1 MNTYNKI
8 NEMVERLRS
17 TTSRNEKEA
26 ILKEYNNDYILDFL
40 YCVYCPYIDYGVRDI
55 SDTRLAKAKS
65 NDNYTDYIDLLDKL
79 DSRELSGNAALG
91 AIKHF
96 KETHSA
102 DEIAV
107 LEMCINRTIGAG
119 VSITTINKVH
129 NDYIPVFTVMLAQ
142 QLDIENLNKDKL
154 YVIEEKMDGVRFE
167 AITNADKCILYTR
180 NGNIAHIPSIE
191 NELSTLC
198 AVKPE
203 TLVLSLEITGKDRK
217 SVSGTINKFLKGT
230 ATKEDEQDLVANVFD
245 VNYAADFEKQ
255 VCNMRLYA
263 RRMIL
268 DVLFEDFESDIVRRV
283 DSVTCVLGDDVQEV
297 VRNYYKEI
305 VDAGGEGV
313 IVKDL
318 DGFYEFK
325 RSKNWLKAKEWLTMD
340 LRIVGFTEGY
350 GKRENTIGGLICET
364 DDKRIS
370 VNVGSGLSDEDLE
383 YIANNKEQVLGKIVE
398 VKYNA
403 EIDDKNTGKRSLF
416 LPVYV
421 DIRTDK
427 DETD

>member
-26 ILKEYNNDYILDFL
+26 ILKEYNDDYILDFL

-55 SDTRLAKAKS
+55 SDTRLAKVKS

-102 DEIAV
+102 DEFAV
-107 LEMCINRTIGAG
+107 LEMCINRTIDAG

-142 QLDIENLNKDKL
+142 QLDLDNLDTGKL
-154 YVIEEKMDGVRFE
+154 YQVEEKMDGVRFE
-167 AITNADKCILYTR
+167 AITDKDKCILYTR

-198 AVKPE
+198 AIRPE
-203 TLVLSLEITGKDRK
+203 TFVLSLEITGKDRK

-230 ATKEDEQDLVANVFD
+230 ATKEDEKDLVANVFD
-245 VNYAADFEKQ
+245 VNYAANFEKQ
-255 VCNMRLYA
+255 VCNSKLYA
-263 RRMIL
+263 RQMIL

-283 DSVTCVLGDDVQEV
+283 DSVRCAIGEDVQDV
-297 VRNYYKEI
+297 ILSYYNKI
-305 VDAGGEGV
+305 VAAGGEGV
-313 IVKDL
+313 VVKDL

-383 YIANNKEQVLGKIVE
+383 YIANNKDKVLGKIVE

-403 EIDDKNTGKRSLF
+403 EIDDKTTGKRSLF
-416 LPVYV
+416 FPVYV

>member
-1 MNTYNKI
+1 
-8 NEMVERLRS
+8 
-17 TTSRNEKEA
+17 
-26 ILKEYNNDYILDFL
+26 
-40 YCVYCPYIDYGVRDI
+40 
-55 SDTRLAKAKS
+55 
-65 NDNYTDYIDLLDKL
+65 
-79 DSRELSGNAALG
+79 
-91 AIKHF
+91 
-96 KETHSA
+96 
-102 DEIAV
+102 
-107 LEMCINRTIGAG
+107 
-119 VSITTINKVH
+119 
-129 NDYIPVFTVMLAQ
+129 
-142 QLDIENLNKDKL
+142 
-154 YVIEEKMDGVRFE
+154 
-167 AITNADKCILYTR
+167 
-180 NGNIAHIPSIE
+180 
-191 NELSTLC
+191 
-198 AVKPE
+198 
-203 TLVLSLEITGKDRK
+203 
-217 SVSGTINKFLKGT
+217 
-230 ATKEDEQDLVANVFD
+230 
-245 VNYAADFEKQ
+245 
-255 VCNMRLYA
+255 
-263 RRMIL
+263 MIL

-318 DGFYEFK
+318 DGYYEFK

-383 YIANNKEQVLGKIVE
+383 YIANNKDEVLGKIVE

>member
-26 ILKEYNNDYILDFL
+26 ILKEYNEDEILDFL
-40 YCVYCPYIDYGVRDI
+40 YCVYCPYLDYGVRDI
-55 SDTRLAKAKS
+55 SDNRLAKVKS

-79 DSRELSGNAALG
+79 DSRDLSGNAALG

-96 KETHSA
+96 KETRSA

-107 LEMCINRTIGAG
+107 LEMCINRTIDAG
-119 VSITTINKVH
+119 VSIATINKVH

-142 QLDIENLNKDKL
+142 QLDLDNLDTGKL
-154 YVIEEKMDGVRFE
+154 YQVEEKMDGVRFE
-167 AITNADKCILYTR
+167 AITDKDKCILYTR

-198 AVKPE
+198 AIRPE
-203 TLVLSLEITGKDRK
+203 TFVLSLEITGKDRK

-230 ATKEDEQDLVANVFD
+230 ATKEDEKDLIANIFD

-255 VCNMRLYA
+255 VCNSKLYA
-263 RRMIL
+263 RQALL
-268 DVLFEDFESDIVRRV
+268 DVLFEGFESDIVRRV
-283 DSVTCVLGDDVQEV
+283 DSIKCLQGDNIQETILS
-297 VRNYYKEI
+297 YYNKI
-305 VDAGGEGV
+305 VAAGGEGV

-318 DGFYEFK
+318 DGYYEFK

-383 YIANNKEQVLGKIVE
+383 YIANNKDEVLGKIVE